1 MKLKTYSIIFVIS
14 IILFAVTLIATTE
27 IRLISFENVLAQQN
41 DDDDSSIDTELGG
54 DPELGGNT
62 GMTES
67 DMGGK
72 DIGTTVSD
80 LENDTDIT
88 NNNQTD

>member
-1 MKLKTYSIIFVIS
+1 MKLKTSSTIFVIS
-14 IILFAVTLIATTE
+14 ILFAVTLIATTE
-27 IRLISFENVLAQQN
+27 IRPISFENVLAQQN
-41 DDDDSSIDTELGG
+41 DDGSIDTELGG

-72 DIGTTVSD
+72 DIGTTISD
-80 LENDTDIT
+80 QENDTDLI

>member
-1 MKLKTYSIIFVIS
+1 M
-14 IILFAVTLIATTE
+14 
-27 IRLISFENVLAQQN
+27 
-41 DDDDSSIDTELGG
+41 GG

-72 DIGTTVSD
+72 DIGTTISD

-88 NNNQTD
+88 NNNNQTDW

>member
-1 MKLKTYSIIFVIS
+1 MKLKTYSTIFVVS
-14 IILFAVTLIATTE
+14 ILFAVTLNATTE
-27 IRLISFENVLAQQN
+27 IRLILFENVLAQQN
-41 DDDDSSIDTELGG
+41 DDDGSIDTELGG

-88 NNNQTD
+88 NNNQTDW

>member
-1 MKLKTYSIIFVIS
+1 MKTYSTIFVIS
-14 IILFAVTLIATTE
+14 ILFAVTLISTTE
-27 IRLISFENVLAQQN
+27 IRPISFENVLAQQN
-41 DDDDSSIDTELGG
+41 DDGSIDTELGG

-88 NNNQTD
+88 NNNRTD

>member
-1 MKLKTYSIIFVIS
+1 MKLKTSSTIFVIS
-14 IILFAVTLIATTE
+14 ILFAVTLIATTE
-27 IRLISFENVLAQQN
+27 IRPISFENVLAQQN
-41 DDDDSSIDTELGG
+41 DDGSIDTELGG

-72 DIGTTVSD
+72 DIGTTISD
-80 LENDTDIT
+80 LENDTNII

>member
-1 MKLKTYSIIFVIS
+1 MKLKTSSTIFVIS
-14 IILFAVTLIATTE
+14 ILFAVTLIAATE
-27 IRLISFENVLAQQN
+27 IRPISFENVLAQQN
-41 DDDDSSIDTELGG
+41 DDGSIDTELGG

-72 DIGTTVSD
+72 DIGTTISD
-80 LENDTDIT
+80 LENDTDII

>member
-1 MKLKTYSIIFVIS
+1 MKLKTSSTIFVIS
-14 IILFAVTLIATTE
+14 ILFAVTLIATTE
-27 IRLISFENVLAQQN
+27 IRPISFENVLAQQN
-41 DDDDSSIDTELGG
+41 DDGSIDTELGG

-72 DIGTTVSD
+72 DIGTTISD
-80 LENDTDIT
+80 LENDTDII
-88 NNNQTD
+88 NNNQND

>member
-1 MKLKTYSIIFVIS
+1 MKLKTSSTIFVIS
-14 IILFAVTLIATTE
+14 ILFAVTLIATTE
-27 IRLISFENVLAQQN
+27 IRPISFENVLAQQN
-41 DDDDSSIDTELGG
+41 DDGSIDTELGG

-72 DIGTTVSD
+72 DIGTTISD
-80 LENDTDIT
+80 LENDTDII

>member
-1 MKLKTYSIIFVIS
+1 LKTYSTIFVIS
-14 IILFAVTLIATTE
+14 ILFAVTLIATTE
-27 IRLISFENVLAQQN
+27 IRPISFENVLAQQN
-41 DDDDSSIDTELGG
+41 DDGSIDTELGG
-54 DPELGGNT
+54 DPELGGDT

-72 DIGTTVSD
+72 DIGMTVSD

>member
-1 MKLKTYSIIFVIS
+1 MKLKTYSTIFVIS
-14 IILFAVTLIATTE
+14 ILFAVTLIATTE
-27 IRLISFENVLAQQN
+27 IRPISFENVLAQQN
-41 DDDDSSIDTELGG
+41 DDGSIDTELGG

-72 DIGTTVSD
+72 DIGTTISD
-80 LENDTDIT
+80 LENDTDII

>member
-1 MKLKTYSIIFVIS
+1 MKLKTSSTIFVIS

-27 IRLISFENVLAQQN
+27 IRPILFENILAQQN
-41 DDDDSSIDTELGG
+41 DDDDGSIDTELGG

-67 DMGGK
+67 DLGGK
-72 DIGTTVSD
+72 DIGTTISD

>member
-1 MKLKTYSIIFVIS
+1 MKLKTYSTIFVIS
-14 IILFAVTLIATTE
+14 ILFAVTLIATTE
-27 IRLISFENVLAQQN
+27 IRSILFENVLAQQN
-41 DDDDSSIDTELGG
+41 DDGSIDTELGG
-54 DPELGGNT
+54 DPELDGDT

-72 DIGTTVSD
+72 DIGTTVND

-88 NNNQTD
+88 HNNQTD

>member
-1 MKLKTYSIIFVIS
+1 MKLKTSSTIIFIS
-14 IILFAVTLIATTE
+14 ILFAVTLIATTE
-27 IRLISFENVLAQQN
+27 IRPISFENVLAQQN
-41 DDDDSSIDTELGG
+41 DDGSIDTELGG

>member
-1 MKLKTYSIIFVIS
+1 MKLKTSSTIFVIS
-14 IILFAVTLIATTE
+14 ILFAVTLIATTE
-27 IRLISFENVLAQQN
+27 IRPISFENVLAQRN
-41 DDDDSSIDTELGG
+41 DDGYIDTKFGEDL
-54 DPELGGNT
+54 EVGGNT

-72 DIGTTVSD
+72 DIGTTISD
-80 LENDTDIT
+80 LENDTNII

>member
-1 MKLKTYSIIFVIS
+1 MKTYSTIFVIS
-14 IILFAVTLIATTE
+14 ILFAVTLISTTE
-27 IRLISFENVLAQQN
+27 IRPISFENVLAQQN
-41 DDDDSSIDTELGG
+41 DDGSIDTELGG

-88 NNNQTD
+88 NNNRTDW

>member
-1 MKLKTYSIIFVIS
+1 MKTYSTIFVIS
-14 IILFAVTLIATTE
+14 ILFAVTLIATTE
-27 IRLISFENVLAQQN
+27 IRPISFENVLAQQN
-41 DDDDSSIDTELGG
+41 DDGSIDTELGG
-54 DPELGGNT
+54 DPELGGDT

-72 DIGTTVSD
+72 DIGMTVSD

>member
-1 MKLKTYSIIFVIS
+1 MKLKTSSTIFVIS
-14 IILFAVTLIATTE
+14 IILFAVTLIATTTE
-27 IRLISFENVLAQQN
+27 IRPISFENVLAQQN
-41 DDDDSSIDTELGG
+41 DDGSIDTELGG
-54 DPELGGNT
+54 DLELGGNT

>member
-1 MKLKTYSIIFVIS
+1 MKLKTSSTIFVIS
-14 IILFAVTLIATTE
+14 ILFAVTLIATTE

-41 DDDDSSIDTELGG
+41 DDDSSIDTELGG

-72 DIGTTVSD
+72 DIGTTISD
-80 LENDTDIT
+80 LENDTDII